1 MKVKVWVETEAT
13 ADVSLGDMLAVLEE
27 LPDSERL
34 PSMLSA
40 VNTAHGI
47 LKRSPDT
54 SVAEMKPEHRRIIH
68 DALAEQARRYSEEAV
83 SQLDAVGAGAGEN
96 S

>member
-40 VNTAHGI
+40 VNTAEGI
-47 LKRSPDT
+47 LRRIPD
-54 SVAEMKPEHRRIIH
+54 SSIAEMNPEHRRIIR
-68 DALAEQARRYSEEAV
+68 DALAEQVSRYSCDGAHRLETDGAV
-83 SQLDAVGAGAGEN
+83 SGA
-96 S
+96 SS